1 MDTIA
6 SQITSLTIVYST
18 VNSDADQKKYQSSAE
33 TGEFPAP
40 MASNAE
46 NVSIWWRHYVNDI
59 RHIIHTL
66 GMFVQ
71 LISLCKCNHYLA
83 EFINSFPLD
92 KMSTALADDILKG
105 IFMNW
110 NLCILIRIS
119 LKFVPEGPIDNNQ
132 HWFRLWLGA
141 EQATSHYLNKCL
153 PSSLT
158 HICGTRGI
166 WVKDVASNQTLIL

>member
-1 MDTIA
+1 MHSHITSDKLFIPCTCFYSIRRKFEYILILKRIIHLDTIA

-18 VNSDADQKKYQSSAE
+18 VNSDANQTKYQSSAE
-33 TGEFPAP
+33 TGEFPAQ
-40 MASNAE
+40 MVSNAE
-46 NVSIWWRHYVNDI
+46 NVSIWWRYYVNDI

-71 LISLCKCNHYLA
+71 LISICKCNHYLA

-92 KMSTALADDILKG
+92 KMSAALADDIFKG

-119 LKFVPEGPIDNNQ
+119 LKFVPKGPIDNNQ
-132 HWFRLWLGA
+132 HWFR
-141 EQATSHYLNKCL
+141 
-153 PSSLT
+153 
-158 HICGTRGI
+158 
-166 WVKDVASNQTLIL
+166 